1 MQGLYFIWEH
11 VQKTCILSNVFRYA
25 FQTIQNGLK
34 NKFLIKKFWT
44 FFFNKIHIFPYQNI
58 KFRTGDLPPPPTFT
72 DMSQTNRFFYAI
84 PKLSV
89 KTWTFF
95 PLFLLKFPFF
105 FSLLPKYFFLP
116 FQAFLVSKTYMLINV
131 KKNCIKSLC
140 PLTLGVEGGGS
151 KP

>member
-1 MQGLYFIWEH
+1 ML
-11 VQKTCILSNVFRYA
+11 
-25 FQTIQNGLK
+25 
-34 NKFLIKKFWT
+34 LIKRFS
-44 FFFNKIHIFPYQNI
+44 NKIHIFRNSESFSHKKKYI
-58 KFRTGDLPPPPTFT
+58 YIFFSKAAHRGFPPTFT

-105 FSLLPKYFFLP
+105 FPLLPKYFFLP

-140 PLTLGVEGGGS
+140 PLTLGVEGGDQS
-151 KP
+151 LSVRVR